1 MGKMVFLQR
10 LFVLWVG
17 LAFCCFSCQEKPK
30 TVVKTKP
37 IVFQKE
43 GEVALKRHEADTLI
57 TTFDVEIAETEYE
70 TQTGL
75 MYRDHM
81 ESHQGMLFVFP
92 DQRMHSFYMKNT
104 QIPLDL
110 IFIKADSTIASF
122 QENARPLDES
132 GLSSKVPVTY
142 VLEVNA
148 GLVQQ
153 WGLEVGDI
161 MEFTRP

>member
-1 MGKMVFLQR
+1 MFRKSFVLLFSVVFLG
-10 LFVLWVG
+10 F
-17 LAFCCFSCQEKPK
+17 FSCKEDSEKS
-30 TVVKTKP
+30 VKTEP
-37 IVFQKE
+37 IVFRKE
-43 GEVALKRHEADTLI
+43 GELVLRRQKVDTVI
-57 TTFDVEIAETEYE
+57 TTFDIEIAETDYE

-81 ESHQGMLFVFP
+81 EAHQGMLFVFA
-92 DQRMHSFYMKNT
+92 DERMHSFYMKNT

-148 GLVQQ
+148 GLVQK
-153 WGLEVGDI
+153 WSLAVGDK
-161 MEFTRP
+161 MQFMKH